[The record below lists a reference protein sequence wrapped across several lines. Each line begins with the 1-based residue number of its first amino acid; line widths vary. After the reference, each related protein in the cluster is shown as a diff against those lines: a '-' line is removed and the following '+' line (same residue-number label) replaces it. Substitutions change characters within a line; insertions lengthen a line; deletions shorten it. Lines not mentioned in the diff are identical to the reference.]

1 MANPVL
7 VEVTRGPLVESRHT
21 GAIAVVDAG
30 GRVVVAVGD
39 VAAPIFPRSAVK
51 AIQALPLLESG
62 AADAYGFGAAEIALA
77 ASSHSGEPR
86 HVATAESML
95 AAAGRSAADLECG
108 THMPMAQAAEWAL
121 VRAGRNPGALHNNC
135 SGKHAGFVC
144 TACHLGI
151 DPHGYVGPDHP
162 TQRTVTAALAALTGT
177 RLDAS
182 NRGIDGCSIPAFA
195 IPLERLAHAFARM
208 ATGEGLSPARAI
220 AARRIID
227 ACMAEPFMVAGTG
240 RFCSEAMPLFPG
252 RLFAKVG
259 AEGVYCGAF
268 PGLGL
273 GVALK
278 IDDGATRAAEVAMAA
293 VIGAFLVGAD
303 DPPAGFAALAAPTLR
318 NRRDTAVGT
327 VRPSPGLAAALRAAA
342 SAG

>member
-21 GAIAVVDAG
+21 GALAVVDAAG
-30 GRVVVAVGD
+30 KVVVAVGD

-51 AIQALPLLESG
+51 AIQALPLVESG
-62 AADAYGFGAAEIALA
+62 AADAYGFGPAEIALA

-86 HVATAESML
+86 HVATAAAML
-95 AAAGRSAADLECG
+95 AAAGRSAGDLECG
-108 THMPMAQAAEWAL
+108 THMPMAQAAECAL
-121 VRAGRNPGALHNNC
+121 VRAGASPGPLHNNC
-135 SGKHAGFVC
+135 SGKHSGFVC

-151 DPHGYVGPDHP
+151 DPQGYVGPDHP
-162 TQRTVTAALAALTGT
+162 TQREVTAALAALTGT

-182 NRGIDGCSIPAFA
+182 NRGIDGCSIPAHA

-208 ATGEGLSPARAI
+208 ATGEGLAPARAL
-220 AARRIID
+220 AARRILE

-240 RFCSEAMPLFPG
+240 RFCSEVMPLFPG
-252 RLFAKVG
+252 HLFAKVG

-268 PGLGL
+268 PDLGL

-278 IDDGATRAAEVAMAA
+278 IDDGGTRAAEVTMAA
-293 VIGAFLVGAD
+293 VIDAVLVAKTD
-303 DPPAGFAALAAPTLR
+303 APHGFAALATPTLR
-318 NRRDTAVGT
+318 NRRDIAVGS
-327 VRPSPGLAAALRAAA
+327 VRPSAGLVSALHRA
-342 SAG
+342 